1 MKKKRRRG
9 RPGLSK
15 SERSEIYKQ
24 IRQNMDEIK
33 KRVTELRQNSV
44 PFSYEREFSEN
55 QLTKFKTLTKTKRDF
70 STGNLTKMNKGQL
83 KAILRQQNLFLKSK
97 WSTQAGREEV
107 AQKQFETMTQKK
119 SYTITAEQAQNMRDL
134 FASRRIRDMIA
145 EHIVNSDEIVDWAE
159 QNVTVDDVEY
169 YFSNVIFKKLDYR
182 SMSQTEILE
191 VLTDLLT
198 GMSEEEVAQT
208 ALYQDYVLDEYADEY
223 SNGDGFYYEESSD
236 NDSLY

>member
-1 MKKKRRRG
+1 MKKKRRG

-24 IRQNMDEIK
+24 IRMNMAEIK
-33 KRVTELRQNSV
+33 KRVTELRKNSA
-44 PFSYEREFSEN
+44 PFSSEREFSEN
-55 QLTKFKTLTKTKRDF
+55 QLTKFKTLTKTKREF
-70 STGNLTKMNKGQL
+70 STGSLTKMNKGQL

-97 WSTQAGREEV
+97 WSTQTGREEV

-119 SYTITAEQAQNMRDL
+119 SYTITAEQVQNMRDL

-182 SMSQTEILE
+182 SMTQTEILE

-223 SNGDGFYYEESSD
+223 EEGDVHYEEDSD

>member
-24 IRQNMDEIK
+24 IRQNMAEIK
-33 KRVTELRQNSV
+33 KRVTELRKNSA
-44 PFSYEREFSEN
+44 PFSSEREFTEN
-55 QLTKFKTLTKTKRDF
+55 QLTKFKTLTKTKREF

-119 SYTITAEQAQNMRDL
+119 SYTITVEQAQNMRDL

-182 SMSQTEILE
+182 SMTQTEILE
-191 VLTDLLT
+191 VLTNLLT

-223 SNGDGFYYEESSD
+223 YEEDGVHYEEDSD